1 MHQTIR
7 VRSPINIALIK
18 YWGKADEKNV
28 LPTTTS
34 LSLTLSDL
42 WTETTISPNE
52 RTIFTLNNQPMK
64 KDEMQRLKPVLSHF
78 PNTPFSLETF
88 NNFPTA
94 AGLASSASGVAALT
108 VALDRFFKTG
118 FSFDQLVDITRVGSG
133 SAVRSLVD
141 GFALW
146 HQEGHVSSLPNP
158 FPDWRM
164 LIVVVSK
171 EKKAISSR
179 DAMKI
184 TQQTAPSYPRWIQ
197 QSEVDLKEMLRAIQE
212 KDPHAV
218 GQIMER
224 NSEALHAVM
233 KDSQPSIIYQQ
244 ATSLAI
250 LAFVKIL
257 RKTIPFLYTTMDA
270 GPNVKIL
277 VNAQDA
283 EAVQHLLEQ
292 TFSCTVIVSRIGG
305 KADEI

>member
-1 MHQTIR
+1 MGQTVK

-52 RTIFTLNNQPMK
+52 RTIFTLNNQPMNA
-64 KDEMQRLKPVLSHF
+64 DEIQRLNPVLSHF
-78 PNTPFSLETF
+78 SNTPFSIQTF

-184 TQQTAPSYPRWIQ
+184 TQKTAPSYPSWIQ
-197 QSEVDLKEMLRAIQE
+197 QSDVDLKEMLRAIQE

-250 LAFVKIL
+250 LAFVKSL

-277 VNAQDA
+277 VQAQDV
-283 EAVQHLLEQ
+283 EHVQRLLEQ
-292 TFSCTVIVSRIGG
+292 TFSCTVMVSRIGG

>member
-1 MHQTIR
+1 MNRTVR

-18 YWGKADEKNV
+18 YWGKADEKRV

-42 WTETTISPNE
+42 WTETAISRSE
-52 RTIFTLNNQPMK
+52 RTIFTLNNQPMNA
-64 KDEMQRLKPVLSHF
+64 DEIQRLNPVLSHF

-108 VALDRFFKTG
+108 VALDHFFKTG

-146 HQEGHVSSLPNP
+146 HQDGHVSSLPNP
-158 FPDWRM
+158 FSDWRM

-184 TQQTAPSYPRWIQ
+184 TQQTAPSYPRWVQ
-197 QSEVDLKEMLRAIQE
+197 QSEIDLKEMLGAIQE

-218 GQIMER
+218 GRIMER

-244 ATSLAI
+244 PTSLAI
-250 LAFVKIL
+250 LAFVKSL

-277 VNAQDA
+277 IHAQDV
-283 EAVQHLLEQ
+283 EHVQHLLEQ
-292 TFSCTVIVSRIGG
+292 TFSCSVMVSRIGG

>member
-1 MHQTIR
+1 MHQTVR

-18 YWGKADEKNV
+18 YWGKADEKKV

-34 LSLTLSDL
+34 LSLTLTDL
-42 WTETTISPNE
+42 WTETKISPNE
-52 RTIFTLNNQPMK
+52 RMRFTLNHQPMST
-64 KDEMQRLKPVLSHF
+64 DEIQRLRPVLSHF
-78 PNTPFSLETF
+78 PNAPFSLETF

-108 VALDRFFKTG
+108 VALDRFFETR
-118 FSFDQLVDITRVGSG
+118 FTLDELVHITRLGSG

-141 GFALW
+141 GFVLW
-146 HQEGHVSSLPNP
+146 HQNGHVSSLPNP
-158 FPDWRM
+158 FPDLRM

-179 DAMKI
+179 EAMKI
-184 TQQTAPSYPRWIQ
+184 TQKTAPSYTTWLQ
-197 QSEVDLKEMLRAIQE
+197 QSAVDLKDMLAAIQT
-212 KDPHAV
+212 KDLHSI
-218 GQIMER
+218 GRIMER

-233 KDSQPSIIYQQ
+233 EDSQPPIIYQQ
-244 ATSLAI
+244 STSLAI
-250 LAFVKIL
+250 LAFVKAL
-257 RKTIPFLYTTMDA
+257 RNTFPFLYTTMDA

-292 TFSCTVIVSRIGG
+292 TFSCSVILSRIGG